1 MERSRTMQGGRQIML
16 NNTPKPDVKITSRP
30 TFIASRKLSY
40 WVNYASS
47 MHRNVIF
54 CVNLLD
60 FQRYSRE
67 LTSHNSTTTTSAS
80 EPTQVHKLTVPRR
93 YCLDFHAHV
102 CAELDVKFRKCRAQ
116 NAVSDEN
123 LARFATDSRTLTG
136 KTYIRS
142 QTAAAANPLIL
153 PWICCS
159 WHHQC
164 GVTATFRPYSVISFK
179 EHSIFGPPKMS
190 YLVEL

>member
-60 FQRYSRE
+60 FQRYSGE

-136 KTYIRS
+136 KNIYS
-142 QTAAAANPLIL
+142 QPDSSRCKPSYSPLNL
-153 PWICCS
+153 
-159 WHHQC
+159 
-164 GVTATFRPYSVISFK
+164 
-179 EHSIFGPPKMS
+179 
-190 YLVEL
+190 L